1 MEEIRGTMLDT
12 SWVDSGK
19 GEGWGAQ
26 RTEDRTG
33 RRRGEGE
40 GGRKAEGPKTHH
52 RWSELEPA
60 GNAMHTVTPCDTLQ
74 I

>member
-1 MEEIRGTMLDT
+1 MEGIRGTAGT
-12 SWVDSGK
+12 GWKK
-19 GEGWGAQ
+19 GGPRAQ
-26 RTEDRTG
+26 RATEQGVEG
-33 RRRGEGE
+33 RRE
-40 GGRKAEGPKTHH
+40 AEGSKTHH

>member
-1 MEEIRGTMLDT
+1 MEGIRGAAGYVLGGF
-12 SWVDSGK
+12 GK
-19 GEGWGAQ
+19 GGGGGGDRAQ
-26 RTEDRTG
+26 RTARARDK
-33 RRRGEGE
+33 
-40 GGRKAEGPKTHH
+40 GRKGAERSKTHH

>member
-1 MEEIRGTMLDT
+1 MEGIRGTTGYVLGGFGKR
-12 SWVDSGK
+12 GK
-19 GEGWGAQ
+19 GDRAQ
-26 RTEDRTG
+26 RATRTRDAG
-33 RRRGEGE
+33 QRR
-40 GGRKAEGPKTHH
+40 AEGSKTHH

>member
-1 MEEIRGTMLDT
+1 MEGMRGIYTGWTREKEGARAHRIAMTRGRGT
-12 SWVDSGK
+12 VDG
-19 GEGWGAQ
+19 
-26 RTEDRTG
+26 T
-33 RRRGEGE
+33 
-40 GGRKAEGPKTHH
+40 KTHC